1 MIGDPAEPA
10 AAIRAGGL
18 TMTYG
23 TGGAA
28 VRALRGVSFRIE
40 PGELVVLLGPSGSG
54 KTTCLN
60 LIGAIER
67 ATAGSLVVD
76 GVDVTALDADEQTAY
91 RRAKVGFVFQFFNL
105 IPTLTALENVQLIAE
120 LTGPEAEARSRAA
133 LDDVGLGS
141 RDGHFPGQ
149 LSGGEQQRVAIAR
162 ALVKDPPL
170 LLCDEPTGSLDLET
184 GRRILGLLR
193 SAADGGRTVMLVT
206 HNSVIAGIADRV
218 LHLRDGEIVGDER
231 HDAPG
236 RVDELSW

>member
-1 MIGDPAEPA
+1 
-10 AAIRAGGL
+10 
-18 TMTYG
+18 MTYG
-23 TGGAA
+23 AGEAA
-28 VRALRGVSFRIE
+28 VRALRGVSFRIGA
-40 PGELVVLLGPSGSG
+40 GELVVLLGPSGSG

-67 ATAGSLVVD
+67 ASAGSLIVN
-76 GVDVTALDADEQTAY
+76 GIDVTALDAGGQTAY
-91 RRAKVGFVFQFFNL
+91 RRMQVGFVFQFFNL
-105 IPTLTALENVQLIAE
+105 VPTLTALENVQLIAE
-120 LTGPEAEARSRAA
+120 LTGPGAEARSRAA
-133 LDDVGLGS
+133 LGDVGLGA
-141 RDGHFPGQ
+141 RGGHFPGQ

-170 LLCDEPTGSLDLET
+170 LLCDEPSGSLDLET

-193 SAADGGRTVMLVT
+193 SAADGGRTVMVVT

-231 HDAPG
+231 HEAPG